1 MISLQ
6 HILELVEG
14 IILRQVTDVLNY
26 CRENGIKMID
36 FKMIDINGRWRHITI
51 PYQRLNDDTL
61 VYGIGFDGSN
71 YGFAP
76 IEKSDMVFIPN
87 LETATIDPFLAT
99 PTLTMTGDVRIIDQP
114 NNRPFDQYPRNVALR
129 AIQYM
134 QEQGVADRMI
144 IGPEFEFHLFDRVNY
159 ETLPN
164 KVAYEVD
171 TAQAFW
177 NTGNVELANKGYQV
191 PLKSGYHVA
200 APQDITFDLRSQ
212 ICLLLEQWGVKV
224 KYHHHEVGGPGQV
237 EIETELGDMLDMAD
251 QTMIIKYVVKNAAVA
266 NGKTATFMP
275 KPIFGEAGN
284 GMHVHMLLLKDGKPL
299 FYDPNGYSGLSETA
313 HWFMG
318 GLLKH
323 ARSLCAITNPST
335 NSFKRLVPGYEA
347 PVTIGYATSNRSA
360 VIRIPAYAKSPE
372 TKRFELRNPDATCNP
387 YYAYSAILMAGLDGI
402 KNRIDPHANGWGPY
416 DMNLYTLP
424 AEEQA
429 RLTSLPKTLDEAL
442 DALMEDHDYLLAG
455 GVFPQALL
463 DILLKNK
470 RAEAAAINTIPHPAE
485 FSHYYDL

>member
-1 MISLQ
+1 
-6 HILELVEG
+6 
-14 IILRQVTDVLNY
+14 
-26 CRENGIKMID
+26 
-36 FKMIDINGRWRHITI
+36 
-51 PYQRLNDDTL
+51 
-61 VYGIGFDGSN
+61 
-71 YGFAP
+71 
-76 IEKSDMVFIPN
+76 
-87 LETATIDPFLAT
+87 
-99 PTLTMTGDVRIIDQP
+99 MTGDVRIIDQP

-284 GMHVHMLLLKDGKPL
+284 GMHVHMLLLKDGQPV
-299 FYDPNGYSGLSETA
+299 FSDDAGYAHLSREA
-313 HWFMG
+313 HYFMG

-323 ARSLCAITNPST
+323 IRSLCAITNPST
-335 NSFKRLVPGYEA
+335 NSFKRLVPGFEA
-347 PVTIGYATSNRSA
+347 PVTVGYATSNRSA
-360 VIRIPAYAKSPE
+360 VIRIPAYAKTPAMR
-372 TKRFELRNPDATCNP
+372 RFELRNPDATCNP
-387 YYAYSAILMAGLDGI
+387 YFCYAAMLMAGLDGI
-402 KNRIDPHANGWGPY
+402 ENKIDPHENGWGPY
-416 DMNLYTLP
+416 DVNLYHLSDEEKAKLQSLP
-424 AEEQA
+424 
-429 RLTSLPKTLDEAL
+429 TSLEEAL
-442 DALMEDHDYLLAG
+442 DALEQDHDYLTKA
-455 GVFPQALL
+455 GVFPEELL
-463 DILLKNK
+463 RNFIAAK
-470 RAEAAAINTIPHPAE
+470 RRECAEIAQIPHPAE
-485 FSHYYDL
+485 FARYYNL